1 MTYLL
6 SVDPGLRK
14 CGAAL
19 WRGPELVAAELVI
32 GERAG
37 DDVAQTVTRMKTEIS
52 HWEPIKSNDDRHIT
66 PLWLVVKHELE
77 VVCEYPR
84 TYGGRASRGDANDLV
99 GVALVVGAILGRLA
113 CPSRLVLPEEWKGN
127 APKPDTKAEYERD
140 GYVPEERARAALSAD
155 ELACVRLPRD
165 WRKKLDVWD
174 AVGIGLW
181 ALKQE
186 GLR

>member
-6 SVDPGLRK
+6 SIDPGLRK

-19 WRGPELVAAELVI
+19 WHGPELIVAELVL
-32 GERAG
+32 GEREG
-37 DDVAQTVTRMKTEIS
+37 DDVANTVEGMRDAIV
-52 HWEPIKSNDDRHIT
+52 HWFDFECSYLKCTHII
-66 PLWLVVKHELE
+66 
-77 VVCEYPR
+77 CEYPR

-113 CPSRLVLPEEWKGN
+113 CPSRLVLPEDWKGN

-140 GYVPEERARAALSAD
+140 GYVPEERARAALSPE
-155 ELACVRLPRD
+155 ELARVRLPRD

-181 ALKQE
+181 VLKQE